1 MFRLILLTLCCS
13 ISGNVFADF
22 PRMPIKAVVTFPPGG
37 PADVMARMIQPAL
50 EKNLGKPV
58 LIDNRPGDG
67 GALGFT
73 QVSKA
78 DPDGHTILLTTSAP
92 LTLGTAIRNLSYS
105 LDSFEY
111 LGAIGG
117 DSTAIISLPDQ
128 QWKDLDQL
136 LQYAKNNPDKISYAS
151 PGSATAPFLTMEAV
165 RSERNVKMSGVHFK
179 GTGPVVTAVLGGHAQ
194 IGVSGFAAVK
204 DMIRQ
209 KKLIALA
216 VTGQTRHADFPDVPT
231 LEEKGLQAGNIDLWA
246 GAWAPKGTPKEVL
259 AKLSSALEQAA
270 KDPAVIDRFRSGG
283 YKAFWLPADQMR
295 DLAKKDHER
304 TARAMK
310 LLGDI
315 AK

>member
-1 MFRLILLTLCCS
+1 MFRLLLLS
-13 ISGNVFADF
+13 LSLVISANAFGDF

-58 LIDNRPGDG
+58 VIENRPGDG

-92 LTLGTAIRNLSYS
+92 LTLGTAMRNLSFS

-111 LGAIGG
+111 LGAYGG
-117 DSTAIISLPDQ
+117 DSTAIVSRPDQ

-136 LQYAKNNPDKISYAS
+136 LQHAKSNPDKISYAT
-151 PGSATAPFLTMEAV
+151 PGSATAPFLTMEAI
-165 RSERNVKMSGVHFK
+165 RSERNVAMTGIHFK
-179 GTGPVVTAVLGGHAQ
+179 GTGPVVTAVLGGHTQ
-194 IGVSGFAAVK
+194 FGVSGFASVK
-204 DMIRQ
+204 EMIRQ
-209 KKLIALA
+209 KKLIVLA

-231 LEEKGLQAGNIDLWA
+231 LEEKGLLAGNIDLWS

-259 AKLSSALEQAA
+259 ALLSKALEQAA
-270 KDPAVIDRFRSGG
+270 KDPGVSERFRSGG
-283 YKAFWLPADQMR
+283 YKAFWLPEAQMR
-295 DLAKKDHER
+295 ELAKKDHER
-304 TARAMK
+304 ATKVVK
-310 LLGDI
+310 LLGI
-315 AK
+315 GK